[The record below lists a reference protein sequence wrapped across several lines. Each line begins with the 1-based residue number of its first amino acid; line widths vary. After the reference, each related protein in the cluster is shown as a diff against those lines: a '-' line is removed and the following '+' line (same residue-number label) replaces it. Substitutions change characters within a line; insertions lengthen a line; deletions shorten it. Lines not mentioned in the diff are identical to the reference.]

1 MEQRRRQ
8 LAEQTRELLRKVQ
21 NRMPA
26 ETALSGVQ
34 GTRCRE
40 IKPWLRQF
48 LADRENDF
56 QDVNF
61 TDLKNLS
68 DATHALTEWSKLY
81 EEADTV
87 LSLCSRRLA
96 ACPKE
101 VVAVR
106 EGLLLTMMHIAK
118 MMTRAIVKMNSL

>member
-1 MEQRRRQ
+1 MEQRRQ
-8 LAEQTRELLRKVQ
+8 LANQTRELLTRIK
-21 NRMPA
+21 NRIPA

-48 LADRENDF
+48 LIDRENDF

-61 TDLKNLS
+61 SDLKNLS
-68 DATHALTEWSKLY
+68 DATHSLTEWSKLH
-81 EEADTV
+81 EEADAL
-87 LSLCSRRLA
+87 LSLCTRRLA

-118 MMTRAIVKMNSL
+118 LMTRAIVKINSL